1 MELLVFLGP
10 VLGDSHVPV
19 GLILQALLPVL
30 MGLAAVAGYIFILD
44 LNYVLFIL
52 VDDTEQFA
60 FDPRVVLCDVV
71 LAEEGELLLQEEV

>member
-1 MELLVFLGP
+1 MELLVLLGP

-19 GLILQALLPVL
+19 GLFLQALPRVL
-30 MGLAAVAGYIFILD
+30 VGLAVIGYIFVLD

-60 FDPRVVLCDVV
+60 FDLGVVLCDVV
-71 LAEEGELLLQEEV
+71 PAEEGELLLLEEV